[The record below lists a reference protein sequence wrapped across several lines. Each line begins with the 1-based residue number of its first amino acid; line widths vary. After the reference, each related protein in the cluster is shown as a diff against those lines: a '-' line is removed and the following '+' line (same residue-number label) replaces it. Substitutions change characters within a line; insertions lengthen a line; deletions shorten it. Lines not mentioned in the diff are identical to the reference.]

1 MSKIP
6 ALSHAELLAMLDYDP
21 ETGDFTWRHRH
32 DMRPQWNARYAKK
45 RAGYIRTATGGGKYW
60 SVRIHDW
67 PFHAHRLAWFYVT
80 GSWPVAL
87 IDHIDMDGTN
97 NAWSNLREATRA
109 QNAAN
114 TGLNRTNTTGFKG
127 VSPCKSGKFRATIRV
142 GGRQVWLGRF
152 ATAVEASAAYEK
164 AIRARSGDYARLS

>member
-1 MSKIP
+1 
-6 ALSHAELLAMLDYDP
+6 
-21 ETGDFTWRHRH
+21 
-32 DMRPQWNARYAKK
+32 
-45 RAGYIRTATGGGKYW
+45 
-60 SVRIHDW
+60 
-67 PFHAHRLAWFYVT
+67 
-80 GSWPVAL
+80 
-87 IDHIDMDGTN
+87 MDGTN